1 MALQLER
8 SNEDVAGRI
17 PVRGA
22 RIEAGGAHDSS
33 SFIVFDLVPA
43 HELAGRAQD
52 ADAAARFSLEGL
64 SSTRADGVV
73 DRRDVLATARFTGPL
88 FGGGV
93 SRTRDGLALRDGRC
107 ARGGFDSGGSE
118 QDEAPRPCAHAGGE
132 ACCAKRS
139 DGNVFFGF
147 SRSPSI
153 SAPTASRLY
162 ERMMP
167 QLPFLRKFRSAT
179 FDYAFAA
186 REVEDGRATLL
197 LFLLSFED
205 EIPMSD
211 FAAAVRYFVGEEVV
225 GQALQALAGYEG
237 GFAEGSGRPRVA

>member
-1 MALQLER
+1 MALRLSDQTKTSR
-8 SNEDVAGRI
+8 GRI

-88 FGGGV
+88 FGGESRERVADWLCAMAVAREAV
-93 SRTRDGLALRDGRC
+93 SIQEVLNKTKPLVPALMPVEKRVARNARTGTCFRIFSIAFDLGPDG
-107 ARGGFDSGGSE
+107 E
-118 QDEAPRPCAHAGGE
+118 
-132 ACCAKRS
+132 
-139 DGNVFFGF
+139 
-147 SRSPSI
+147 
-153 SAPTASRLY
+153 SAY

-197 LFLLSFED
+197 LFLL
-205 EIPMSD
+205 
-211 FAAAVRYFVGEEVV
+211 
-225 GQALQALAGYEG
+225 
-237 GFAEGSGRPRVA
+237 